1 VGWSLAVEIAFAFAY
16 DGVSLLDF
24 RHKNRASVW
33 WRHGTV
39 GAACDEA
46 SRSRRVQSLISSV
59 ALLGLAIAFSSPT
72 SVLAVYVLLGMPR
85 GARRA
90 VTFVVGWLAT
100 ILLIGILVVVLP
112 TFDFRNSQ
120 TTPSRAA
127 SIAELLLGMA
137 LIGAAVAVQRRPAGE
152 TPKDPVP
159 DWLVRLVGRHWAVSL
174 AAGGVMLTYSIT
186 IVAVLEILKAN
197 VDALDRAIAV
207 AIFGL
212 TSIVTIS
219 APIVYTLAA
228 PDRAAHDL
236 ERSRRWLILHTRQIS
251 VVLLSLIGAA
261 IILKAGYDLLS

>member
-1 VGWSLAVEIAFAFAY
+1 M
-16 DGVSLLDF
+16 
-24 RHKNRASVW
+24 
-33 WRHGTV
+33 
-39 GAACDEA
+39 
-46 SRSRRVQSLISSV
+46 QSLIPSV

-72 SVLAVYVLLGMPR
+72 SVLAVYVLLGMPQ

-90 VTFVVGWLAT
+90 FTFVIGWLAT
-100 ILLIGILVVVLP
+100 IMLIGILVVVLP
-112 TFDFRNSQ
+112 TFNFRNSH

-127 SIAELLLGMA
+127 SIGELLLGAA
-137 LIGAAVAVQRRPAGE
+137 LVGAAIVLHRRPTGG

-159 DWLVRLVGRHWAVSL
+159 DWLVRLVGRHWAVAL

-207 AIFGL
+207 AVFGL

-219 APIVYTLAA
+219 APIAYTLAA

-251 VVLLSLIGAA
+251 VALLSVVGAA
-261 IILKAGYDLLS
+261 IMLKAGYDLLG